1 MKEPI
6 TLVECPRDALQGYP
20 LKVSTKD
27 KIAYYQALLK
37 VGFHTLDCGSF
48 VSPKAIPQM
57 ADTAEV
63 IRGLDCSETITKLLT
78 IIANERGAKTAV
90 SFENIHYLG
99 YPFSVSENFQ
109 VRNTGKTIKESIPVL
124 ERIVSLAEKHD
135 KEVVVYLSMGFGD
148 PYGDPWNPEIIL
160 QWVEQIAAMGVRIF
174 SLSDTVGSAQ
184 VANIELLFTHL
195 IEHYPDFE
203 FGAHFHTH
211 PKQWFE
217 KVNAAFLA
225 GCLRFDGTVKGR
237 GGCPMAQDQL
247 IGNMP
252 TEKLISY
259 FTTYNIL
266 PEAIDILAFESAYN
280 HSHKIFI

>member
-1 MKEPI
+1 MKEFI

-20 LKVSTKD
+20 TWVPTKD

-48 VSPKAIPQM
+48 VSPKAVPQM

-63 IRGLDCSETITKLLT
+63 IKGLDCSETKTKLLT
-78 IIANERGAKTAV
+78 IVANERGAKAAV
-90 SFENIHYLG
+90 SFKNIHYLG
-99 YPFSVSENFQ
+99 YPFSISENFQ
-109 VRNTGKTIKESIPVL
+109 VRNTGKTIKESIPIL
-124 ERIVSLAEKHD
+124 ERIGALAQKHEK
-135 KEVVVYLSMGFGD
+135 ELVVYLSMGFGN
-148 PYGDPWNPEIIL
+148 PYGDPWTPEIIL
-160 QWVEQIAAMGVRIF
+160 QWVEQLAAMGVQLF
-174 SLSDTVGSAQ
+174 SLSDTVGTAR
-184 VANIELLFTHL
+184 VADIELLFTQL
-195 IEHYPDFE
+195 ISQYPNFE

-225 GCLRFDGTVKGR
+225 GCQRFDGTVKGR

-259 FTTYNIL
+259 LTTYNML
-266 PEAIDILAFESAYN
+266 PKNFDVLAFESAYN
-280 HSHKIFI
+280 HSHTIFI